1 MYLLLPWTSL
11 VWSGKRCAS
20 CSFDLADTLYG
31 TMDGTSSTEEH
42 SGGTSYQEDTSED
55 RDLSGRR

>member
-1 MYLLLPWTSL
+1 